1 MVRAKVAADNPAAQA
16 AQERVERSLAM
27 LEERLGE
34 VPYLAGEA
42 FTAAD
47 IMMMFTLTT
56 MRYFQPWD
64 YSGYPNILAYVARL
78 AQRPAYVAAMAK
90 GDPGMALLLT

>member
-1 MVRAKVAADNPAAQA
+1 MHVIHHRGA
-16 AQERVERSLAM
+16 
-27 LEERLGE
+27 
-34 VPYLAGEA
+34 VPYLAGKE

-64 YSGYPNILAYVARL
+64 YNGYPNILAYVARL